1 MSEKRFSISEEEL
14 GQVSGGSL
22 GQAGTEKPQMNAV
35 GTIPK
40 PDLHVTELSVKSSVN
55 NPMTVSSWCDGEN
68 CNCMRDFTV
77 AYGGRGVCTFCHKP
91 KFL

>member
-1 MSEKRFSISEEEL
+1 MNEKRFSISEEEL
-14 GQVSGGSL
+14 VQVSGGSL
-22 GQAGTEKPQMNAV
+22 GQAGGEKPELKGSGV
-35 GTIPK
+35 IPK
-40 PDLHVTELSVKSSVN
+40 PEWPELNMPLNRSMN
-55 NPMTVSSWCDGEN
+55 GPATVSSWCDGEN